1 VIDAAGQTLAMA
13 GEKQSFENQ
22 GATPQ
27 TVEDLKHVRTIDT
40 LHQDEA
46 LTVLARYAG
55 EETWTEEEEKKLV
68 RRIDRKLISLLIV
81 TYGLQYSDLVIAFCL
96 TLTPQQVLRQGDVV
110 TSCM

>member
-1 VIDAAGQTLAMA
+1 LTMA

-96 TLTPQQVLRQGDVV
+96 PLTPQQVLRQGDVV
-110 TSCM
+110 TSSM